1 MNEQIDK
8 ESVEEGECSKRI
20 EEAGEDSTTELDE
33 TEREIIVQSA
43 RHSALRL
50 FGMNLYSTLVV
61 CVFYLFSWETLASCS
76 LGVALTVYLYYA
88 FEEDESWDGGGLS
101 WTLLS
106 FAIITPMSS
115 SIGMAFNRREVA
127 LRAISVLRADAYN
140 IYSAH
145 AIWDW
150 RSPSHTSAK
159 PTGRD
164 ARTNFSSLHHSDQ
177 VLTTLIDM
185 GQELAQILTLPCITR
200 ARHRVTRQG
209 KRECTK
215 LTALSKQAMH
225 SVIALHINALTIKTE
240 HLKEEGLP
248 GNEASR
254 IRQWE
259 RSILEQINILRN
271 IKTYRT
277 PQALRSFARL
287 FAIVLPGFYS
297 PFFAQVAR
305 DVESLAFGLIFA
317 LLTSVALTA
326 LFESIRVLED
336 PFVANTTLDG
346 IDINE
351 ELDVLLCTELIDA
364 RAVFFPD
371 AEKLDLKPRRY

>member
-1 MNEQIDK
+1 MRERK
-8 ESVEEGECSKRI
+8 ERTEETRESTNNDVD
-20 EEAGEDSTTELDE
+20 EDEKKK
-33 TEREIIVQSA
+33 IVM
-43 RHSALRL
+43 SALHNSIWL
-50 FGMNLYSTLVV
+50 FAMNFYSTLVV
-61 CVFYLFSWETLASCS
+61 CVFYLFSWETVASFTLS
-76 LGVALTVYLYYA
+76 VSLTVYLYNN
-88 FEEDESWDGGGLS
+88 FRDDSSWDGGGLS

-115 SIGMAFNRREVA
+115 SIGMAFGRREAA
-127 LRAISVLRADAYN
+127 LRAIAALRSTAYN